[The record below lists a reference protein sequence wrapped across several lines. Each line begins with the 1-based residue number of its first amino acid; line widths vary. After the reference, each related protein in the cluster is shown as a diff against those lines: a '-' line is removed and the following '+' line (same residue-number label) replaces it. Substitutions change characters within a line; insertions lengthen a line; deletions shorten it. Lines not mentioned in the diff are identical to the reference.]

1 MRKKIFI
8 SKCKTNCVWWIKRN
22 NPKTKQED
30 CRFSR
35 GYLEKM
41 IISHEDEITNIK
53 FQHVKEISD
62 IKAQHIKELADKEQ
76 NDWINHF

>member
-1 MRKKIFI
+1 
-8 SKCKTNCVWWIKRN
+8 
-22 NPKTKQED
+22 
-30 CRFSR
+30 
-35 GYLEKM
+35 M